1 MAAGFAY
8 FPATQPADLAE
19 LRLLMELASLR
30 RLADRGLCGE
40 ELALAGNLADV
51 TVRAAR
57 GANVPGYLRADMA
70 FHLCLMRLTGEPAV
84 CEVARLL
91 LAPDL
96 APDLASAPGAEESG
110 LLMVLE
116 AREHAELV
124 GMLADGMVSAADHLL
139 RLHLSRRPAD
149 ATAPGVRVGP
159 RLAGAAG
166 L

>member
-1 MAAGFAY
+1 MAAGSSY

-19 LRLLMELASLR
+19 LRLLIELAALR

-40 ELALAGNLADV
+40 ELALVGNLADA

-57 GANVPGYLRADMA
+57 GGDMPGYLRADTA
-70 FHLCLMRLTGEPAV
+70 FHLCLMGLTGEPAV

-91 LAPDL
+91 LAPEL
-96 APDLASAPGAEESG
+96 ESAPGADESD
-110 LLMVLE
+110 LFMVRE

-124 GMLADGMVSAADHLL
+124 GMLAGGMVSAADHLL
-139 RLHLSRRPAD
+139 RLHLSRRSAG
-149 ATAPGVRVGP
+149 ATAPGARIRP